1 MMKSHQIVTRIVSN
15 SDDSLVLYVTK
26 ICKQFQIARGIVM
39 KISFLFPLRKVNAA
53 EITLSAAV

>member
-39 KISFLFPLRKVNAA
+39 KISFF
-53 EITLSAAV
+53 ISAA